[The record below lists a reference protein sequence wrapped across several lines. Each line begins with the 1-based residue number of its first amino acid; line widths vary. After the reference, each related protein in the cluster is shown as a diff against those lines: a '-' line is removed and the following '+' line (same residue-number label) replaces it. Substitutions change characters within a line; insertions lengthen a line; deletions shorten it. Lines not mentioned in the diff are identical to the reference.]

1 MIDPLSIIILI
12 ALPFLIT
19 FAWGGISA
27 APWVPTMKRDR
38 EHLLNNLDFKPGQIV
53 YDLGCGDGS
62 VLFAIA
68 KRQPEIKAVGL
79 EISLLPFWLALTRKY
94 LGHYEQVSLRYQ
106 NLFKSSL
113 KDADVV
119 FAFLLPKCYPRLVA
133 KFATEL
139 RPEALVI
146 VEAWP
151 LPNIEPEKTLMSDKL
166 LPIYLYS
173 GRQFK

>member
-1 MIDPLSIIILI
+1 MDPVTIAILI

-27 APWVPTMKRDR
+27 APWVPTLKRDR
-38 EHLLNNLDFKPGQIV
+38 DHLLQNLDFKPGQII

-68 KRQPEIKAVGL
+68 KRQPAIKAIGL
-79 EISLLPFWLALTRKY
+79 EVSLFPFFIALIRKY
-94 LGHYEQVSLRYQ
+94 LGGYKNVSLRFQ
-106 NLFKSSL
+106 NLFKAPISE
-113 KDADVV
+113 ADVV
-119 FAFLLPKCYPRLVA
+119 FAFLLPKSYPRLIA
-133 KFATEL
+133 KFAKEL
-139 RPEALVI
+139 RPEAMVI

-151 LPNIEPEKTLMSDKL
+151 LPNIKPEKTLTSEGL

-173 GRQFK
+173 GSQFK